1 MFVFHIMYIS
11 ITWHL
16 NTTIQSSDFDAAF
29 ISDIFSVNLNHTTK
43 QQSASE
49 KHENFK
55 F

>member
-1 MFVFHIMYIS
+1 MIVFHIMYIS

-29 ISDIFSVNLNHTTK
+29 ISDIFSVNHTK